1 MNLYSRIRGVYI
13 ILLVC
18 CLTLVMVWPATA
30 ETNPVVMMVD
40 VQGNTQVPSSKILGV
55 ISKVRIGEP
64 FDARQVEADMKAIS
78 DLGYFSDVSV
88 KTDKMFNG
96 LKVVFEVVEN
106 PNFKELIITGLTKVK
121 PEEMQSFFSQ
131 KPGEVFNTVTFREE
145 LTKALKSFREKK
157 GLFIEPRAEG
167 KIGFSQEGVVQIEL
181 VENKYGKIIVRGL
194 QKTKE
199 FVFLRE
205 LSIKE
210 GDIFD
215 YNALRED
222 FMKIMRLRLFD
233 NVEPHF
239 EKSTTVPDAYD
250 VIFDVKEA
258 QTGTFSFGVSFGQSD
273 GEIGGVLGYS
283 EANLM
288 GLGQNLALDLNFTES
303 EQNAQFSF
311 YEPWLDKKHT
321 SFGVSMWNSDNDFTT
336 TMNKWNL
343 GTPKDTQYDIHLV
356 ETGLSV
362 SFGRPLW
369 KDVTGQV
376 QFGFKRN
383 TIDELTTTVDGVNN
397 TPNTT
402 IEFWD
407 NSAGLSLTK
416 NKLSYQDRNF
426 VDGGYWLSADYTNAG
441 KFLGGEFDYQK
452 ATLEGKWFHAFNP
465 NFVVG
470 TRLQAA
476 VIDGSYPDYNAL
488 YLGGMYKLRGYADR
502 RYDDALTTQLIGSSY
517 LLSNTELR
525 YRMPSNKSLEFV
537 LFYDAGQINNI
548 GGGSSLKSD
557 YGFGLRYNIP
567 FLGVLRLDQAWNTGK
582 NGDNRLVFSLG
593 EMF

>member
-1 MNLYSRIRGVYI
+1 
-13 ILLVC
+13 
-18 CLTLVMVWPATA
+18 MVWPATA

-40 VQGNTQVPSSKILGV
+40 VQGNTQVPSWKILGV

-88 KTDKMFNG
+88 KTETMFNG
-96 LKVVFEVVEN
+96 VKVIFEVVEN
-106 PNFKELIITGLTKVK
+106 PKFKELNISGLTKVK

-145 LTKALKSFREKK
+145 LTKALKYFRETK

-167 KIGFSQEGVVQIEL
+167 KIGFSQDGVVQIEL
-181 VENKYGKIIVRGL
+181 VENKYGKIIVKGL

-258 QTGTFSFGVSFGQSD
+258 QTGTFSFGVSFGQSS

-288 GLGQNLALDLNFTES
+288 GLGQNLSLDLNFTES

-343 GTPKDTQYDIHLV
+343 GTPKDTQYDIHLI

-383 TIDELTTTVDGVNN
+383 TIDELTTTVDGVSN

-441 KFLGGEFDYQK
+441 EFFGGEFNYQK

-465 NFVVG
+465 NLVLG
-470 TRLQAA
+470 TRLQAS
-476 VIDGSYPDYNAL
+476 VIDGSYPDYDAL

-502 RYDDALTTQLIGSSY
+502 RYDDALTTQLIGSQY

-548 GGGSSLKSD
+548 GGGSSLKTD
-557 YGFGLRYNIP
+557 YGVGLRYNIP